1 MQVHKSILSSS
12 LDYCI
17 VHCEIATSSTTTR
30 LDVRSFRKQVP
41 HTARSPIPPTS
52 NTGGEMT
59 LVSVSNA
66 LLLAATAAHVLIADL
81 PRAGEYNRRD
91 FFPFFFMAKIS
102 ADARMSGCCLPSTN
116 VKYPSRPV
124 EANQGVA
131 PEDQEEGGKNESEQ
145 RQRFTGT
152 RHTRASRLSTTC
164 KFFVH

>member
-1 MQVHKSILSSS
+1 
-12 LDYCI
+12 
-17 VHCEIATSSTTTR
+17 
-30 LDVRSFRKQVP
+30 
-41 HTARSPIPPTS
+41 
-52 NTGGEMT
+52 MT

-91 FFPFFFMAKIS
+91 FSAFFFMAKKS
-102 ADARMSGCCLPSTN
+102 VYARMSACCLPSTN

-131 PEDQEEGGKNESEQ
+131 PEDQEKGGKNESEQ

-152 RHTRASRLSTTC
+152 RHTRASRLQRVN
-164 KFFVH
+164 KLGNFFVH